1 MALDYEKLLRWEKNG
16 VSRAYTARDTILHAL
31 ASGVGLD
38 AADDDYLKFVYEKD
52 LQALP
57 TMASVLGNPWGW
69 VYEANAGVNR
79 LKHVV
84 GEHAISFHKP
94 LPVAGAIHTDSR
106 IKSIVDKGAD
116 RGALLY
122 TERRLYDKASG
133 DLLCTLDTTMFCRAD
148 GGFGGP
154 AGPLRAPAPLPERAA
169 DLVYD
174 LPTSRQA
181 ALLYRMWGDGNP
193 LHVDPAAGRAAG
205 FGGPI
210 LHGLATFSAVG
221 YALLRLCYGADP
233 ARLASIEA
241 RFSAPVYPGD
251 TLRIEIWRNSN
262 DVAFR
267 ASVPARNATVLNN
280 GRATGVASQ

>member
-16 VSRAYTARDTILHAL
+16 VSREYTARDTILYAL

-38 AADDDYLKFVYEKD
+38 AGDSDYLKFVYEKD

-84 GEHAISFHKP
+84 GEHAITFHKP
-94 LPVAGAIHTDSR
+94 LPVAGRVHTDSR

-116 RGALLY
+116 KGALLY
-122 TERRLYDKASG
+122 TERKLYDAAGG

-154 AGPLRAPAPLPERAA
+154 AGPLRVPAPIPDRVA
-169 DLVYD
+169 DLVCD

-181 ALLYRMWGDGNP
+181 ALLYRLWGDGNP
-193 LHVDPAAGRAAG
+193 LHVDPAVGRAAG
-205 FGGPI
+205 FNGPI

-221 YALLRLCYGADP
+221 YAVLRLCYGADP

-251 TLRIEIWRNSN
+251 LIRVELWRDGGNT
-262 DVAFR
+262 AFR
-267 ASVPARNATVLNN
+267 AGVPARNATVINH
-280 GRATGVASQ
+280 GRAAGVAAH